1 MNGRKRM
8 ISFLLYRPDNLATV
22 TVTVSHSPR
31 YHIARR
37 MHCPIGF

>member
-22 TVTVSHSPR
+22 AVSLFPR

-37 MHCPIGF
+37 MHRAIGF